1 MNGIKYIVGKNAR
14 LNICLAPFDDKIIL
28 FLEELSKMTNLL
40 NIKNFVDVKAFSF
53 FCRKKN
59 ILNLKLKYAKNDIIR
74 VGLGTLFHI
83 TPSNIPTNFAY
94 SLVFGLISGNSNI
107 IKVPSKKFEEI
118 NLICES
124 LKKVLKK
131 KQFSIVRQMIAIVKY
146 DKSDSWTKKFSL
158 VADGRLIWGGDKTI
172 KEIKKFETKA
182 KTIDVPFSDRYSI
195 SIINSEK
202 FLKLK
207 EYDKLNLVR
216 NFYNDTYAVDQ
227 NACSSPHIVLW
238 KGKLLNKAKKEFW
251 KNLDTYVREKYKPP
265 LISVIDNFHRMSS
278 DLMENKN
285 IRYYKKYN
293 KSQYVVTLKDL
304 KKNEYV
310 KKTKWGFF
318 YEYQIRDLN
327 ELKFITE
334 KELQTIT
341 YFGFTKKYLKDFFKK
356 NHFKGID
363 RIVPFGQGLNI
374 NLVWDGYDL
383 NKILSREIEII

>member
-1 MNGIKYIVGKNAR
+1 MNQIEYIVGKNAR

-28 FLEELSKMTNLL
+28 FLEELSKMINLL
-40 NIKNFVDVKAFSF
+40 NIKSFVDVKAFSF

-59 ILNLKLKYAKNDIIR
+59 ILNLKLKYAKNDTIR

-107 IKVPSKKFEEI
+107 IKVPSKNFEEI
-118 NLICES
+118 NLICKS
-124 LKKVLKK
+124 LKNVLKK
-131 KQFSIVRQMIAIVKY
+131 KEFSKIRQMITIVKY
-146 DKSDSWTKKFSL
+146 SQSDLWTKKFSL
-158 VADGRLIWGGDKTI
+158 IADGRLIWGGDKTI
-172 KEIKKFETKA
+172 MEIKKFETKA

-207 EYDKLNLVR
+207 EYDKLNLIR

-227 NACSSPHIVLW
+227 NACSSPHIILW
-238 KGKLLNKAKKEFW
+238 KGKLLNQAKKKFW
-251 KNLDTYVREKYKPP
+251 RDLDNYVRKKYNPP
-265 LISVIDNFHRMSS
+265 LISIIDNFHRMTS
-278 DLMENKN
+278 DLMENTN
-285 IRYYKKYN
+285 IQYFKKYN
-293 KSQYVVTLKDL
+293 KSQYVITLKDL
-304 KKNEYV
+304 KKNEYI

-318 YEYQIRDLN
+318 YEYQIKNLN

-334 KELQTIT
+334 RKLQTIT
-341 YFGFTKKYLKDFFKK
+341 YFGFTKKYLRDFFKK

>member
-1 MNGIKYIVGKNAR
+1 MI
-14 LNICLAPFDDKIIL
+14 
-28 FLEELSKMTNLL
+28 NLL
-40 NIKNFVDVKAFSF
+40 NIKSFVDVKAFSF

-59 ILNLKLKYAKNDIIR
+59 ILNLKLKYAKNDTIR

-107 IKVPSKKFEEI
+107 IKVPSKNFEEI
-118 NLICES
+118 NLICKS
-124 LKKVLKK
+124 LKNVLKK
-131 KQFSIVRQMIAIVKY
+131 KEFSKIRQMITIVKY
-146 DKSDSWTKKFSL
+146 SQSDLWTKKFSL
-158 VADGRLIWGGDKTI
+158 IADGRLIWGGDKTI
-172 KEIKKFETKA
+172 MEIKKFETKA

-207 EYDKLNLVR
+207 EYDKLNLIR

-227 NACSSPHIVLW
+227 NACSSPHIILW
-238 KGKLLNKAKKEFW
+238 KGKLLNQAKKKFW
-251 KNLDTYVREKYKPP
+251 RDLDNYVRKKYNPP
-265 LISVIDNFHRMSS
+265 LISIIDNFHRMTS
-278 DLMENKN
+278 DLMENTN
-285 IRYYKKYN
+285 IQYFKKYN
-293 KSQYVVTLKDL
+293 KSQYVITLKDL
-304 KKNEYV
+304 KKNEYI

-318 YEYQIRDLN
+318 YEYQIKNLN

-334 KELQTIT
+334 RKLQTIT
-341 YFGFTKKYLKDFFKK
+341 YFGFTKKYLRDFFKK